1 MVERGDPRS
10 GRRCLAGLFSR
21 GQRWSLDKSP
31 GACSRRLD
39 QPAERRLDQPGR
51 LDQPAE
57 RRRKL
62 LGQSLVRQSLKRSSK
77 FLAPPILA
85 GVAGIQQRK
94 RLDRQYRALFALH
107 TGATGENMCP
117 KNS

>member
-31 GACSRRLD
+31 AACSRRLD

-57 RRRKL
+57 RRRVNRRI
-62 LGQSLVRQSLKRSSK
+62 GGGSSW
-77 FLAPPILA
+77 
-85 GVAGIQQRK
+85 VNRW
-94 RLDRQYRALFALH
+94 
-107 TGATGENMCP
+107 
-117 KNS
+117 